1 MKTLLWILVLAFLWY
16 TGILQALMIFA
27 GAFIM
32 WLGAVLANIGGAI

>member
-1 MKTLLWILVLAFLWY
+1 MKTLVWILVLAFLWY

-32 WLGAVLANIGGAI
+32 WVGALISTVGTI